1 MRSSSSSLLLFFGLV
16 SVATAIEI
24 QWPTSMDTSVI
35 QSLEDYVQPVG
46 TGKIESGCFGM
57 VREEGR
63 RFHEGIDIRPYQ
75 VKSNGEP
82 ADYIYAAM
90 SGKVAYINNNTN
102 GPYGRYII
110 LVHDNAEIGLYSL
123 YAHLAKIDTTLRVG
137 DNVARGKA
145 IAIMGH
151 TSSPSSP
158 IPVERGHL
166 HFEVGL
172 RLADSFNAWYKSR
185 FNYKSDPNLHGLWN
199 GQNLTGFDPTY
210 LLGKKNVNTLEV
222 VKNLPTALAVT
233 IRTPLAPDFV
243 SRYPGLVQGDP
254 KTAEGWY
261 VEFAW
266 HGLPKRWVALPAGSP
281 QIPSKTFEIVG
292 INQQY
297 KNRMVARKIL
307 TNNGLNA
314 GENLIQNLE
323 ILLSNSR

>member
-1 MRSSSSSLLLFFGLV
+1 MRYFLRSFFLFIGLI
-16 SVATAIEI
+16 SAASAIEI
-24 QWPTSMDTSVI
+24 QWPTSFDTSVI
-35 QSLEDYVQPVG
+35 RSLEDYVQPVA

-57 VREEGR
+57 VREDGH

-75 VKSNGEP
+75 VQSNGEP
-82 ADYIYAAM
+82 ADYVFAAM
-90 SGKVAYINNNTN
+90 SGKVAYINNDTN
-102 GPYGRYII
+102 GPYGRYVI

-123 YAHLAKIDTTLRVG
+123 YAHLAKIDTRLRVG
-137 DNVARGKA
+137 DNIARGKA

-151 TSSPSSP
+151 TSCPGSP
-158 IPVERGHL
+158 IPVERAHL

-172 RLADSFNAWYKSR
+172 RLADSFNTWYKSR
-185 FNYKSDPNLHGLWN
+185 FNYKTDPNLHGLWN

-210 LLGKKNVNTLEV
+210 ILGKRSVNTLEV
-222 VKNLPTALAVT
+222 VKSLPAALAVT

-261 VEFAW
+261 VEFTW
-266 HGLPKRWVALPAGSP
+266 HGLPKRWVALPAGNP
-281 QIPSKTFEIVG
+281 QIPSKTFEIIG

-297 KNRMVARKIL
+297 TSRLIARKML
-307 TNNGLNA
+307 TTHGNA
-314 GENLIQNLE
+314 GENLLQNLE

>member
-1 MRSSSSSLLLFFGLV
+1 
-16 SVATAIEI
+16 
-24 QWPTSMDTSVI
+24 MDTSI
-35 QSLEDYVQPVG
+35 IKGLEDYVQPVA

-75 VKSNGEP
+75 VQANGEP
-82 ADYIYAAM
+82 ADYVFAAM
-90 SGKVAYINNNTN
+90 SGKVAYVNNDTN

-123 YAHLAKIDTTLRVG
+123 YAHLAKIDSTLRVG
-137 DNVARGKA
+137 DIVARGKA

-151 TSSPSSP
+151 TSLPSSP
-158 IPVERGHL
+158 IPVERALL
-166 HFEVGL
+166 HFEERL

-185 FNYKSDPNLHGLWN
+185 FKRDPNLHGLWN

-210 LLGKKNVNTLEV
+210 ILGKGSVNTLEV
-222 VKNLPTALAVT
+222 VKSLPAALAVT

-261 VEFAW
+261 IEFTW

-281 QIPSKTFEIVG
+281 QIPSNSFEIAA

-297 KNRMVARKIL
+297 KSRLIARKML
-307 TNNGLNA
+307 TSNGLNA
-314 GENLIQNLE
+314 GENLLQNLE

>member
-1 MRSSSSSLLLFFGLV
+1 MRYLVTHLLLFFGLI
-16 SVATAIEI
+16 SAASAIEI
-24 QWPTSMDTSVI
+24 QWPTSFDTSVI
-35 QSLEDYVQPVG
+35 KGLEDYVQPVA

-57 VREEGR
+57 VREDGH

-75 VKSNGEP
+75 VLSNGEP
-82 ADYIYAAM
+82 ADYVFAAM
-90 SGKVAYINNNTN
+90 SGKVAYINNETN

-123 YAHLAKIDTTLRVG
+123 YAHLAKIDSTLRIG
-137 DNVARGKA
+137 DNVARGKP

-151 TSSPSSP
+151 TSLPSSP
-158 IPVERGHL
+158 IPVERAHL

-185 FNYKSDPNLHGLWN
+185 FDYKRDPNLHGLWN

-210 LLGKKNVNTLEV
+210 ILGKRNVNTLEV

-243 SRYPGLVQGDP
+243 ARYPGLVQGDP

-261 VEFAW
+261 VEFTW
-266 HGLPKRWVALPAGSP
+266 HGLPKRWVALPAGSNK
-281 QIPSKTFEIVG
+281 IPSKTFEIIG
-292 INQQY
+292 INQQF
-297 KNRMVARKIL
+297 KGKMIARKIL
-307 TNNGLNA
+307 ATDGLHA
-314 GENLIQNLE
+314 GDNLLQNLD

>member
-1 MRSSSSSLLLFFGLV
+1 MRYLASNLLLFFGLV
-16 SVATAIEI
+16 GGASAIEV
-24 QWPTSMDTSVI
+24 QWPTSMDTTII
-35 QSLEDYVQPVG
+35 QGLEDYVQPVA

-75 VKSNGEP
+75 VLSNGEP
-82 ADYIYAAM
+82 ADYVFAAM
-90 SGKVAYINNNTN
+90 SGKVAYVNNDTN

-123 YAHLAKIDTTLRVG
+123 YAHLAKIDSTLRVG

-151 TSSPSSP
+151 TSLPSSP
-158 IPVERGHL
+158 IPVERAHL

-185 FNYKSDPNLHGLWN
+185 FNFKRDPNLHGLWN

-210 LLGKKNVNTLEV
+210 VLGKRSVNTLEII
-222 VKNLPTALAVT
+222 KSLPAALAVT

-243 SRYPGLVQGDP
+243 TRHPGLVQGDP

-261 VEFAW
+261 IEFTW

-281 QIPSKTFEIVG
+281 QIPNKTFEIIG

-297 KNRMVARKIL
+297 RTRLIARKML
-307 TNNGLNA
+307 TANGLNA
-314 GENLIQNLE
+314 GENLLQNLD

>member
-1 MRSSSSSLLLFFGLV
+1 VRYLTSSLLLFFGLV
-16 SVATAIEI
+16 TSASAIEI

-57 VREEGR
+57 VREDGQ
-63 RFHEGIDIRPYQ
+63 RFHEGIDIRAYQ
-75 VKSNGEP
+75 VLRNGEP

-90 SGKVAYINNNTN
+90 SGKVAYINNKTN

-123 YAHLAKIDTTLRVG
+123 YAHLAKIDSTLRVG
-137 DNVARGKA
+137 DNVPRGKA

-151 TSSPSSP
+151 SSSPDSP
-158 IPVERGHL
+158 IPVERAHL

-185 FNYKSDPNLHGLWN
+185 YNYKRDPNPHGLWN

-210 LLGKKNVNTLEV
+210 LLGKGNVNTLEV

-243 SRYPGLVQGDP
+243 TRYPGLVQGNP

-281 QIPSKTFEIVG
+281 QIPRKTFEIVG
-292 INQQY
+292 VNQQY
-297 KNRMVARKIL
+297 RSRLIARKML
-307 TNNGLNA
+307 TTNGLNA
-314 GENLIQNLE
+314 GENLVQNLE